1 MSLPGTLDGAQA
13 CPGARRLDPA
23 VDNDERQRTVSLCIS
38 GHIWGPLKRKLFTAV
53 HYTALSAVAGT
64 SRIELSLPHTRPAT
78 TRDNEQQWSTTD
90 ARGNLGAADDRQRA
104 L

>member
-38 GHIWGPLKRKLFTAV
+38 GHIWGLLKRKLFTV
-53 HYTALSAVAGT
+53 HYTELSAVVGT

-78 TRDNEQQWSTTD
+78 ALDNEQQWSTTD
-90 ARGNLGAADDRQRA
+90 ARGNLGAADGRQRA